1 MFIDIVSLIFQV
13 IKLDSQT
20 FSLNFKKKL
29 SHDNGLHSFKM
40 KYTLEKTYGL
50 AQEMWLAHEPC

>member
-40 KYTLEKTYGL
+40 KFTLEKTYGL
-50 AQEMWLAHEPC
+50 AQEM